1 LPSGEGV
8 LEDLRSRLRATN
20 WPGDDGNEDGRYGVP
35 RALLQELAEYWAEQY
50 DWRAAERAM
59 NAYEHYL
66 VDVSGTRV
74 HFMRK
79 PGVGPD
85 PLPLILNHG
94 WPWTFWHW
102 SKVIDRLADP
112 AAFGAD
118 AADAFEVIVPS
129 LPGFGYST
137 PTRPDMNFWKIA
149 DVWHDLMTQTL
160 GIHVTAQ
167 RVATSVLS
175 SRDSSVTSSRRAV
188 WHSHRISS
196 ETRPVHR

>member
-1 LPSGEGV
+1 VSTSVRALSPAPIAVEERV

-20 WPGDDGNEDGRYGVP
+20 WPDDKGNEDGRYGVP
-35 RALLQELAEYWAEQY
+35 RVLLKELTRYWAEEY

-79 PGVGPD
+79 PGVGPR
-85 PLPLILNHG
+85 PTPLILSHG

-112 AAFGAD
+112 AAFGGD
-118 AADAFEVIVPS
+118 PADAFEVIVPS

-137 PTRPDMNFWKIA
+137 PTKPDMNFWKIA
-149 DVWHDLMTQTL
+149 DVWHELMTGTL
-160 GIHVTAQ
+160 AH
-167 RVATSVLS
+167 
-175 SRDSSVTSSRRAV
+175 
-188 WHSHRISS
+188 
-196 ETRPVHR
+196 TRYAAAGCDVGA